1 MKNEQMLLIG
11 GALLVGAFIFK
22 DQICQAVPGI
32 PLLCGSGGGPGSFA
46 EDVVADCAKQ
56 CPGGA
61 KNGPCL
67 DACAKRAA
75 EDATAMYAGYY

>member
-11 GALLVGAFIFK
+11 GIVLVGAFMFK

-32 PLLCGSGGGPGSFA
+32 PLLCDAAGGGKFA
-46 EDVVADCAKQ
+46 EDAVADCAKQ

-61 KNGPCL
+61 RNEPCL
-67 DACAKRAA
+67 SACAKRAA
-75 EDATAMYAGYY
+75 EDLIAANYAGYY